1 MTRQTR
7 RTTTPSRCTITHS
20 SGTPLLTC
28 LKLSPPISL
37 AEHAIHSKIPT
48 FQTCG
53 VLVLKPLRLASTKQT
68 SIDPLSSPLHSC
80 AFASS
85 CYTFLPAFL
94 FFWECGLCHFTFKPT
109 VWTDHHLCYM
119 RLTLVSLIRSHPSYC
134 VSSIPLCDL
143 GVLEFGHASPS
154 HRATSTCQAMSH
166 LSEAIVTLLTTAHCT
181 VQYSILEYFQ
191 TRLRHTVISHGL

>member
-85 CYTFLPAFL
+85 CYTFLHAFL

-119 RLTLVSLIRSHPSYC
+119 RLTLVGLIRSHPSYC

-166 LSEAIVTLLTTAHCT
+166 LSEAIVTC
-181 VQYSILEYFQ
+181 
-191 TRLRHTVISHGL
+191 